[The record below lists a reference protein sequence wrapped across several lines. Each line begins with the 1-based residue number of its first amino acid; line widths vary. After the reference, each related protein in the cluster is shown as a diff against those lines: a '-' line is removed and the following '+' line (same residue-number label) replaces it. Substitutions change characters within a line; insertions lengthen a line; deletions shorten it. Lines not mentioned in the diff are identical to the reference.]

1 MAMKYLS
8 FILVSF
14 LFLASF
20 SCDTLDDTGIDP
32 DPLITGEIAD
42 SKTYDL
48 VTPVYGMK
56 VSIDNGVNRSNQDVL
71 DILDRRA
78 EQFFDCQFAEGSQLG
93 FEQVMLSNDTIVS
106 PLSDLRVLVVP
117 IRFKCDV
124 PGASVCNGAYFGG
137 FDIAVV
143 AEGGIPGCEV
153 FLPWKHELGHRYGM
167 DADHTNQSEFR
178 ACTGP
183 TNCDFDDII
192 GID

>member
-8 FILVSF
+8 VLVVSI
-14 LFLASF
+14 LFLASV
-20 SCDTLDDTGIDP
+20 SCDSLDDTGIEP

-42 SKTYDL
+42 AETYNL
-48 VTPVYGMK
+48 VTPVYGMQ
-56 VSIDNGVNRSNQDVL
+56 VSIDNGVNRNTQDVL

-78 EQFFDCQFAEGSQLG
+78 EQFLDCQFAEGSQLG
-93 FEQVMLSNDTIVS
+93 FEDVMLSSGTIVP

-137 FDIAVV
+137 FDIIVT
-143 AEGGIPGCEV
+143 AEGGFPGCDV

-167 DADHTNQSEFR
+167 ESDHSNQSDFQS
-178 ACTGP
+178 CIGDSS
-183 TNCDFDDII
+183 CDIEDIFD
-192 GID
+192 